1 MKKRKKNV
9 VIRLMQFFSGLE
21 IKMIIVL
28 VSSMLS
34 MGLFVSTPV
43 FLGQAT
49 DIIANGVINSVKTG
63 VPFQVN
69 MESMGRIILILL
81 TLYLFS
87 FITNYLGSY
96 IMSSVCETVGFNM
109 RTALSHKLH
118 RLPLK
123 FFDGTERGEVLSRAT
138 NDIEKVVESLRE
150 GLNRLIGAFISII
163 IAVIMMLKI
172 SPVLFLAAFFTIG
185 LAVGITYVIARSS
198 RKSFL
203 EYQTSLGSLNGNIE
217 ESFTGQLIIK
227 AFNYEEKSFEEFQ
240 EINNRLFKASH
251 RSQVAQFIIIPVI
264 RIVNNLGYVLIALMS
279 AFYVF
284 QGRMTIGTVQTF
296 IQYVDKAAEPI
307 VDLSQI
313 LNTMQQAVA
322 ASQRFFEIMD
332 EEDEEPDRVKEGLM
346 LPQKGEVSFEHVK
359 FGYNGELLMNDIIL
373 SLKPGERVAIVGPT
387 GAGKT
392 TIVNLLMRF
401 YEINGGKISIDGIN
415 TRDLTRKDLRSLFG
429 MVLQDT
435 WLFGGSI
442 KDNIAYGNEN
452 ADENA
457 IINAAKSAGADFFI
471 RTLPD
476 GYYTVLN
483 EDSSNISQGQKQLL
497 TIARAFLK
505 DPAILILDEAT
516 SSVDTR
522 TEKEIQKA
530 MDKLM
535 KGRTSFIIAHK
546 LSTIRDADLIIVME
560 QGNIVEQG
568 THEELIA
575 KKGSYEKLYYS
586 QFA

>member
-21 IKMIIVL
+21 IKMIVVL
-28 VSSMLS
+28 VSSILS

-49 DIIANGVINSVKTG
+49 DIIANGVMNSVKTG
-63 VPFQVN
+63 VSFQVN

-87 FITNYLGSY
+87 FITNYLGNY

-150 GLNRLIGAFISII
+150 GLNRLIGAFISIL

-359 FGYNGELLMNDIIL
+359 FGYNGELLMHDINL

-476 GYYTVLN
+476 GYHTVLN

>member
-1 MKKRKKNV
+1 MKKKKKSV

-21 IKMIIVL
+21 IKMIVVL

-49 DIIANGVINSVKTG
+49 DIIADGVMNSVKTG
-63 VPFQVN
+63 VSFQVN

-81 TLYLFS
+81 ALYLFS
-87 FITNYLGSY
+87 FITNYLGNY

-172 SPVLFLAAFFTIG
+172 SPVLFLAALFTIG

-332 EEDEEPDRVKEGLM
+332 EEDEEPDRVKEDLM

-359 FGYNGELLMNDIIL
+359 FGYNGELLMHDINL

-476 GYYTVLN
+476 GYHTVLN

>member
-21 IKMIIVL
+21 IKMIVVL
-28 VSSMLS
+28 VSSILS

-49 DIIANGVINSVKTG
+49 DIIANGVMNSVKTG

-87 FITNYLGSY
+87 FITNYLGNY

-150 GLNRLIGAFISII
+150 GLNRLIGAFISIL

-332 EEDEEPDRVKEGLM
+332 EEDEEPDRAKEGLM

-359 FGYNGELLMNDIIL
+359 FGYNGELLMHDINL

-476 GYYTVLN
+476 GYHTVLN

>member
-21 IKMIIVL
+21 IKMIVVL
-28 VSSMLS
+28 VSSILS

-49 DIIANGVINSVKTG
+49 DIIANGVMNSVKTG

-87 FITNYLGSY
+87 FITNYLGNY

-359 FGYNGELLMNDIIL
+359 FGYNGELLMHDINL

>member
-359 FGYNGELLMNDIIL
+359 FGYNGELLMNDINL

-476 GYYTVLN
+476 GYHTVLN

>member
-21 IKMIIVL
+21 IKMIVVL

-49 DIIANGVINSVKTG
+49 DIIADGVMNSVKTG

-81 TLYLFS
+81 ALYLFS
-87 FITNYLGSY
+87 FITNYLGNY

-150 GLNRLIGAFISII
+150 GLNRLIGAFISIF

-227 AFNYEEKSFEEFQ
+227 AFNYEGKSFEEFQ

-332 EEDEEPDRVKEGLM
+332 EEDEEPDSVKEGLM

-359 FGYNGELLMNDIIL
+359 FGYNGELLMNDINL

-415 TRDLTRKDLRSLFG
+415 TKDLTRKDLRSLFG

-476 GYYTVLN
+476 GYHTVLN

-568 THEELIA
+568 THEELIE

>member
-359 FGYNGELLMNDIIL
+359 FGYNGELLMNDINL

>member
-63 VPFQVN
+63 VSFQVN

-87 FITNYLGSY
+87 FITNYLGNY

-150 GLNRLIGAFISII
+150 GLNRLIGAFISIL

-172 SPVLFLAAFFTIG
+172 SPVLFLAALFTIG

-359 FGYNGELLMNDIIL
+359 FGYNGELLMNDINL

>member
-1 MKKRKKNV
+1 MKKKKKNV
-9 VIRLMQFFSGLE
+9 VIRLLQFFSGLE
-21 IKMIIVL
+21 IKMTVVL
-28 VSSMLS
+28 LSSILS
-34 MGLFVSTPV
+34 TGLFVATPV
-43 FLGQAT
+43 FLGQAI
-49 DIIANGVINSVKTG
+49 DIIADGVMNSVKTG
-63 VPFQVN
+63 VAFQIN
-69 MESMGRIILILL
+69 MESMGRILVILFS
-81 TLYLFS
+81 LYFSS
-87 FITNYLGSY
+87 FITNYLGNY
-96 IMSSVCETVGFNM
+96 IMSFVCETVGFNM

-123 FFDGTERGEVLSRAT
+123 FFDATERGEVLSRAT

-163 IAVIMMLKI
+163 TAIIMMLII
-172 SPVLFLAAFFTIG
+172 SPVLSVAAFLTIG
-185 LAVGITYVIARSS
+185 LAVGITYFIARRS

-203 EYQTSLGSLNGNIE
+203 EYQTSLGALNGNIE

-227 AFNYEEKSFEEFQ
+227 AFNYEEKSFEEFK
-240 EINNRLFKASH
+240 EINDRLFKASH

-264 RIVNNLGYVLIALMS
+264 RIVNNLGYVIIALMS

-307 VDLSQI
+307 IDLSQI

-332 EEDEEPDRVKEGLM
+332 EPDEEPDTAIEASA
-346 LPQKGEVSFEHVK
+346 LPQNGEVVFEHVK
-359 FGYNGELLMNDIIL
+359 FGYNNELLMKDINI
-373 SLKPGERVAIVGPT
+373 SLNPGERVAIVGPT

-415 TRDLTRKDLRSLFG
+415 TKDLTRKDLRSLFG

-442 KDNIAYGNEN
+442 KDNIAYGNAN
-452 ADENA
+452 ADESA
-457 IINAAKSAGADFFI
+457 IIDAAKSAGADYFI
-471 RTLPD
+471 RTLPG
-476 GYYTVLN
+476 GYHTILN

-530 MDKLM
+530 MNRLM

-546 LSTIRDADLIIVME
+546 LSTIRDADLILVMDH
-560 QGNIVEQG
+560 GDIVEQG

-586 QFA
+586 QFS